1 MTFTIREVATHAEV
15 AQVRALVR
23 AHGDARSTTP
33 GVEYV
38 YADAERLPG
47 PYIAPLGGLWLA
59 VAEGSGV
66 GCVALRPIDEHTAEV
81 KRMFV
86 DAQWRGR
93 GVGRGLLGALV
104 DGALTR
110 RYDTLRLGTLH
121 DMDAAQSLY
130 HSFGFRPIDRYRSDE
145 LIDTRFF
152 ELDLRDAGM
161 PPVGAS
167 TEPSSSS
174 TGTR

>member
-1 MTFTIREVATHAEV
+1 MTFCIREVATDAEV
-15 AQVRALVR
+15 VQVRALVR

-47 PYIAPLGGLWLA
+47 PYVAPLGGLWLA
-59 VAEGSGV
+59 VADEKGV
-66 GCVALRPIDEHTAEV
+66 GCVALRPIDERTAEV

-86 DAQWRGR
+86 DQQWRGR
-93 GVGRGLLGALV
+93 GVGRALLRALV
-104 DGALTR
+104 DGARIR
-110 RYDTLRLGTLH
+110 RYVTLRLGTLH

-130 HSFGFRPIDRYRSDE
+130 HSFGFRPIERYRNDE

-152 ELDLRDAGM
+152 ELDLREVSVSSGRPATD
-161 PPVGAS
+161 
-167 TEPSSSS
+167 TFSSSKAP
-174 TGTR
+174 R